1 MFAGN
6 AVFRLWAAALVLSAF
21 VADGAHA
28 HPPGDSV
35 TAAATRFVA
44 QLPAEKRKAVQRPF
58 EDEDRFAVNWLP
70 GRRAGVP
77 LDGLDAKQTATL
89 RALLHHVLSHAGQD
103 RVDAV
108 IATEAALGVLTNSP
122 DYRNPKKYYTAV
134 FGAPSPGK
142 RWGLRFEGHHLSVNL
157 TFDGDKIVSASPL
170 FVGANPE
177 TVPEGPDKG
186 LRALGR
192 QVDLAR
198 AAVNALAPEQRKKAA
213 GSEEWFSGF
222 LSSPGGRRATL
233 GKPAGLV
240 AVDAPPEAQKQL
252 RALVADYVRTITE
265 NYADR
270 YLEWFEREEWPTVR
284 FFWKGG
290 TDPGATYYWR
300 LQGKRFLME
309 HDGQEGGGHIHSIW
323 RDAEADFGGPGKN

>member
-1 MFAGN
+1 MHIRGAAFCVFAM
-6 AVFRLWAAALVLSAF
+6 ALFMAASLS
-21 VADGAHA
+21 GAEA
-28 HPPGDSV
+28 HPPGDSITA
-35 TAAATRFVA
+35 TAAKFLA
-44 QLPAEKRKAVQRPF
+44 QLPAEKRGVAQRQF
-58 EDEDRFAVNWLP
+58 GDEDRFAVNWLP
-70 GRRAGVP
+70 GRRVGLS
-77 LDGLDAKQTATL
+77 LDGLDAAQTATL

-108 IATEAALGVLTNSP
+108 IATEAALGVLTDSS
-122 DYRNPKKYYTAV
+122 DFRNPKKYYTVV
-134 FGAPSPGK
+134 FGAPAPGK
-142 RWGLRFEGHHLSVNL
+142 PWALRFEGHHLSVNL

-177 TVPEGPDKG
+177 TIPEGPDKG

-233 GKPAGLV
+233 GKPAGIV
-240 AVDAPPEAQKQL
+240 AAEASPEAQKHL
-252 RALVADYVRTITE
+252 RALVANYVRTITE
-265 NYADR
+265 TYADR

-284 FFWKGG
+284 FFWKGD
-290 TDPGATYYWR
+290 TTPGATYYWR
-300 LQGKRFLME
+300 LQGRRFLME
-309 HDGQEGGGHIHSIW
+309 HDGQESGRHIHSIW
-323 RDAEADFGGPGKN
+323 RDAEADFGGPGGR

>member
-1 MFAGN
+1 MFMRSAI
-6 AVFRLWAAALVLSAF
+6 FRLCAAVLAVGSLTMAAA
-21 VADGAHA
+21 A

-35 TAAATRFVA
+35 TAAAAKFVA
-44 QLPAEKRKAVQRPF
+44 QLPAEKRKIALRQF
-58 EDEDRFAVNWLP
+58 DDEDRFAVNWLP
-70 GRRAGVP
+70 GRRAGLA
-77 LDGLDAKQTATL
+77 LDGLDATQTATL

-122 DYRNPKKYYTAV
+122 DFRNPKKYYTAV
-134 FGAPSPGK
+134 FGTPAPGK
-142 RWGLRFEGHHLSVNL
+142 PWALRFEGHHLSVNL

-177 TVPEGPDKG
+177 TIPEGPDKG

-198 AAVNALAPEQRKKAA
+198 AAANALSPEQRKKAA

-233 GKPAGLV
+233 GKPAGI
-240 AVDAPPEAQKQL
+240 AAAEASPEAQKHL
-252 RALVADYVRTITE
+252 RALVADYVRTIAET
-265 NYADR
+265 YADR

-284 FFWKGG
+284 FFWKGD
-290 TDPGATYYWR
+290 TAPGATYYWR
-300 LQGKRFLME
+300 LQGRRFLME
-309 HDGQEGGGHIHSIW
+309 HDGQEGGRHIHSIW
-323 RDAEADFGGPGKN
+323 RDVEADFGGLGGK